1 LSSGW
6 NMISYLRL
14 ESAAVDVVLES
25 ITQTGNLEILKDYQG
40 NVYLPEFSFNGIGL
54 LSPGQGYQL
63 KVIESDVIE
72 YLSNEASYR
81 APFSEVTN
89 NKSIHFENPTP
100 TDHNMTVVLEDAV
113 WDVLPTEESEIAA
126 FDAFGNLVGS
136 AKYTSPTTV
145 ITIWGDDETTDS
157 KLGMRTDEE
166 LTFRIWSDGLTSSF
180 EVNKWNRGSSN
191 YQVNSINIASS
202 ISIHTDFGLETTKR
216 ELVRVINVLGQ
227 EVRFEDQSFKGEV
240 LFNVYNDGSVEKRV
254 N

>member
-1 LSSGW
+1 
-6 NMISYLRL
+6 
-14 ESAAVDVVLES
+14 
-25 ITQTGNLEILKDYQG
+25 
-40 NVYLPEFSFNGIGL
+40 
-54 LSPGQGYQL
+54 
-63 KVIESDVIE
+63 
-72 YLSNEASYR
+72 
-81 APFSEVTN
+81 
-89 NKSIHFENPTP
+89 
-100 TDHNMTVVLEDAV
+100 MTVVLEDAV